1 MLSRSL
7 FGYASPAF
15 RYELLSKTLPH
26 PVSVPATDN
35 VTLLLPREMG
45 MEPSEAIKV
54 GNRVTTGQRLAW
66 DDQPGPAVLS
76 TITGTIK
83 MVETYTG
90 DYGKKYTAVTIEQ
103 DGEEELDGQFEAAA
117 QNLTPQVLS
126 DYLSSA
132 PGDAPLNKLLDE
144 SKPIDTII
152 IYGGD
157 TDLLVE
163 TNLYILKSQ
172 TGAVN
177 QGIEALKSATG
188 IKNVVVMVPAESFQN
203 VDGHFAADVKAVPA
217 AYPGAQPLMIL
228 YHLTG
233 KMLEQGQ
240 TYEDLGM
247 LFIRAEAVASIGK
260 AVESGR
266 VPTEK
271 ILTVVDK
278 SGNRNLVS
286 ARLGTPIG
294 EIFKKLNITAAEG
307 DRIIVGG
314 PMTGK
319 AIYSEQQP
327 IAADYDAIMV
337 QDGNQII
344 LSGDDPCINCGECI
358 RICPTNVPVNLL
370 IRFLEANQYQEAADL
385 YDLYSC
391 VECGLCGIVCPARI
405 PILQYIKLAKFE
417 LARVIPVEEEN
428 E

>member
-7 FGYASPAF
+7 FGYARPAF
-15 RYELLSKTLPH
+15 RYELLSTTLPQ
-26 PVSVPATDN
+26 PVVVTATDT

-45 MEPSEAIKV
+45 IEPSQNIKV
-54 GNRVTTGQRLAW
+54 GNPVKTGQRLTW

-76 TITGTIK
+76 TVTGTIQK
-83 MVETYTG
+83 VEAHIG
-90 DYGKKYTAVTIEQ
+90 DYGKKYTAITIAQ
-103 DGEEELDGQFEAAA
+103 QGEEALDDQFESAA

-126 DYLSSA
+126 DFLSGA
-132 PGDAPLNKLLDE
+132 PGAAPLEKLLDE
-144 SKPIDTII
+144 DKPIDTLI

-172 TGAVN
+172 TAAVN
-177 QGIEALKSATG
+177 QGIKALKEATG
-188 IKNVVVMVPAESFQN
+188 IENVVVAVPAESFQN
-203 VDGHFAADVKAVPA
+203 FDGHFSADVKAVPA

-233 KMLEQGQ
+233 KMLDQGQ
-240 TYEDLGM
+240 TFEDMGM

-260 AVESGR
+260 AVDTGR
-266 VPTEK
+266 IPREK
-271 ILTVVDK
+271 ILTIVDRTGEK
-278 SGNRNLVS
+278 TIVS
-286 ARLGTPIG
+286 ALLGTPVE
-294 EIFKKLNITAAEG
+294 EIFNKLNITTLEG

-314 PMTGK
+314 PMTGT

-327 IAADYDAIMV
+327 VSADCDAIMV
-337 QDGNQII
+337 QDNKQIV

-391 VECGLCGIVCPARI
+391 VECGLCSFVCPARI

-417 LARVIPVEEEN
+417 LARAIPAEEEN